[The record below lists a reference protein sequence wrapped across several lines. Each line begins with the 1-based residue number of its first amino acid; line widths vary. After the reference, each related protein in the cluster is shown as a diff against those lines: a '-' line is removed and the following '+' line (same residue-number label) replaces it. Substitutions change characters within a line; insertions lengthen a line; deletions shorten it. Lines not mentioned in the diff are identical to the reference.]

1 MFILDCYKKCPCSFL
16 DEVRDNF
23 IKQYRMN
30 ISTQTIWRIITNA
43 GLTRKVIE
51 RRAIEISVRDII
63 RFCKDLESLPLK
75 WTYDNLLFLDEV
87 GFDNRD
93 MFRKRG
99 YAIKGQRI
107 VYRGEFRR
115 KERCSLLCFLS
126 CDGIV
131 EAFSTAGTFDRE
143 KFISNCRKL
152 ALEGG
157 VVQQYPGRCS
167 IWILDGASIH
177 CDKYITYFL
186 RSLGIYTIFLPAYCP
201 FFNPIEIIFGN
212 MKSTLRR
219 NYVENGT
226 LKQMK
231 AFVAKTATTFMDRD
245 NRNIFK
251 KCGYIESGLFDPS
264 VAFFQNIHNFGF

>member
-1 MFILDCYKKCPCSFL
+1 MCVTATNRAVKASYCAISIQPCFNDILAQTTMETSTSLLVSNILTTHASSNTKLHCLYGFYFLGLTVSNLMVIYKKSNRTIRNWIERWEEYKTAERLDANVNPRKYNEEKKIFILDCYKKCPCSFL

-75 WTYDNLLFLDEV
+75 WTCYNLLFLDEV

-115 KERCSLLCFLS
+115 KERCSLLCF
-126 CDGIV
+126 
-131 EAFSTAGTFDRE
+131 AF
-143 KFISNCRKL
+143 
-152 ALEGG
+152 
-157 VVQQYPGRCS
+157 
-167 IWILDGASIH
+167 
-177 CDKYITYFL
+177 
-186 RSLGIYTIFLPAYCP
+186 
-201 FFNPIEIIFGN
+201 
-212 MKSTLRR
+212 
-219 NYVENGT
+219 
-226 LKQMK
+226 
-231 AFVAKTATTFMDRD
+231 
-245 NRNIFK
+245 
-251 KCGYIESGLFDPS
+251 
-264 VAFFQNIHNFGF
+264 